1 MATFE
6 NRWDREHIACIFG
19 IDIYF
24 GKDLIEQLKKEI
36 PDEGDY
42 KKFMNEVV
50 TKLIPV
56 CRRRS
61 EKK

>member
-1 MATFE
+1 MVSFE
-6 NRWDREHIACIFG
+6 GGDNREHIACIFG

-61 EKK
+61 EMK